1 MILFETYFSHHNSEK
16 NIELFEQNLKQTY
29 NLASTLAN
37 CDSPMKDLN
46 IDVLIS
52 EHGLTCTQK
61 NGITYAN
68 GKKEKRRRKETGVT
82 YLQSMPEKKNTYTNK
97 TITNS

>member
-37 CDSPMKDLN
+37 CDSPMNDLN
-46 IDVLIS
+46 IDVLMS
-52 EHGLTCTQK
+52 EHGLKCTQK

-68 GKKEKRRRKETGVT
+68 GKKEKRRRKETGDNLLT
-82 YLQSMPEKKNTYTNK
+82 KYARKKKYLHK
-97 TITNS
+97 